1 MTTLTAEE
9 LIRELPKGLL
19 SWYEFK
25 QDGAALYIGEVE
37 EALAELLEDKGLQV
51 VTASVEQICDKD
63 FLQRYHQRFDYVVSV
78 EDPELQAHPTDLLI
92 AFSGLLNLD
101 GRLLL
106 GMNNRFGIRYFCGD
120 RDPYTERNFDGI
132 EGYRRAYSKNEDKFN
147 GRCYSRSELKD
158 MLNQAGFEHIRFYSV
173 LSDLNNPFLIYA
185 EDYMPNEDL
194 ATRIFPAYNYPRSVF
209 LEEESLYRSLLDN
222 GMFHAMA
229 NAYLV
234 ECALTGEF
242 CDVNQVTC
250 SMERGREK
258 ALITI
263 IHRSGIVEKKAV
275 YPEGQDRIQK
285 LFEYGEDLRE
295 HGISVID
302 GKIENGAYLMPF
314 VDAEVGQMYLKK
326 LLLTDKEHFLQE
338 MDKFRD
344 LILQSSEIVEPDQ
357 GDGQGVVLR
366 KGYLD
371 MVPLNSFYIDGT
383 FMVYDQEVCE
393 ENIPANV
400 IIKRMIT
407 TFYAGNPE
415 LHKILPAG
423 KLHERYGL
431 IDNLDQWGKIER
443 NFLTELRNDAELREY
458 HEHCRRNGELVNAN
472 RQRLNYSAEDYDR
485 LFVDIFNNADTRK
498 LILFGSGKFAEKFLA
513 MYSQDYPVYAVV
525 DNNSERWGQELEGI
539 VIQSPDILKELQNG
553 EYKVLIC
560 IKNYLSVMKQ
570 LDNMGITAY
579 SIYDSSKAYPR
590 KRKPIVAIQGIS
602 SGDTAPKKYHTGY
615 VAGVFDLFHIGH
627 LNMFRRAKELCD
639 YLIVGVVSD
648 AGVSKYKE
656 KETFI
661 PFEER
666 IEMVRSCRYVDEAVE
681 IPLEYRG
688 TREAWSL
695 YHFDCQFSG
704 SDYMDNPNWLANKR
718 FLEEHGAEMVF
729 FPYTEQ
735 TSSSKIKEM
744 IEKKLL

>member
-1 MTTLTAEE
+1 MTTLSPEE

-25 QDGAALYIGEVE
+25 HDAAALYIGEAGE
-37 EALAELLEDKGLQV
+37 TLAELLEDKGLRV
-51 VTASVEQICDKD
+51 VVASVEQICDKD
-63 FLQRYHQRFDYVVSV
+63 FLQKYHNGFDYVVSV
-78 EDPELQAHPTDLLI
+78 EDPELQARPIDLLI
-92 AFSGLLNLD
+92 AFKDFLNSD

-132 EGYRRAYSKNEDKFN
+132 EGYRRAYSQNEDQFN
-147 GRCYSRSELKD
+147 GRCYSRSELKS
-158 MLNQAGFEHIRFYSV
+158 MLNQSGFEHIRFYSV
-173 LSDLNNPFLIYA
+173 LSDLNNPFLMYA
-185 EDYMPNEDL
+185 EDYIPNEDL
-194 ATRIFPAYNYPRSVF
+194 ATRVFPAYNYPRAVF

-222 GMFHAMA
+222 GMFHKMA
-229 NAYLV
+229 NAYLID
-234 ECALTGEF
+234 CALNGEF
-242 CDVNQVTC
+242 SDVNQVTC

-258 ALITI
+258 ALMTI
-263 IHRSGIVEKKAV
+263 IHKSGIVEKKAV
-275 YPEGQDRIQK
+275 YPEGEDRIQR
-285 LFEYGEDLRE
+285 LFEYGEDLRA

-302 GKIENGAYLMPF
+302 ARIENGAYVMPYIE
-314 VDAEVGQMYLKK
+314 AEVGQMYLKR
-326 LLLTDKEHFLQE
+326 LLLTDKESFLKE

-344 LILQSSEIVEPDQ
+344 LILHSSEIVEPDQ
-357 GDGQGVVLR
+357 GDGQGAVLR

-371 MVPLNSFYIDGT
+371 MVPLNSFYMNGT
-383 FMVYDQEVCE
+383 FLFYDQEVCE
-393 ENIPANV
+393 ENVPANV

-407 TFYAGNPE
+407 TFYAGNSG
-415 LHKILPAG
+415 LGKILPAS

-431 IDNLDQWGKIER
+431 KENLEQWSKIER
-443 NFLTELRNDAELREY
+443 SFLTELRNDDELREY
-458 HEHCRRNGELVNAN
+458 HRQHRRNGELVNAN
-472 RQRLNYSAEDYDR
+472 RQRMNYSAEDYDR

-498 LILFGSGKFAEKFLA
+498 LILFGSGKFTQKFLA
-513 MYSQDYPVYAVV
+513 LYSRDYPVYAIV
-525 DNNSERWGQELEGI
+525 DNNSEKWGQKLEGI
-539 VIQSPDILKELQNG
+539 VIQSPDLLKELQNG

-570 LDNMGITAY
+570 LDSMQVTEY

-590 KRKPIVAIQGIS
+590 KRKPIVINQGMGV
-602 SGDTAPKKYHTGY
+602 GDTAPKKYHTGY

-627 LNMFRRAKELCD
+627 LNMFKRAKELCD

-648 AGVSKYKE
+648 EGVFKYKE
-656 KETFI
+656 KEPFI

-681 IPLEYRG
+681 IPVVYRG
-688 TREAWSL
+688 TRDAWSL

-704 SDYMDNPNWLANKR
+704 SDYVNDPVWLDNKR

-735 TSSSKIKEM
+735 TSSTKIKEL
-744 IEKKLL
+744 IERGLA